1 MSRATR
7 PSREPQRGFTLL
19 EVLVALALLA
29 AAMAAL
35 GSLASAGRRAN
46 RAEIERVELAQVA
59 RRLVNELT
67 ERNFTGGSTGAAD
80 GCAWRIDVEPMVAV
94 APPSEQSS
102 PLDAFRKPLTTG
114 QQATW
119 VPYRVILRVTGPT
132 GVSAEIVTV
141 RLGKAAS

>member
-7 PSREPQRGFTLL
+7 PSREPQSGFTLL

-67 ERNFTGGSTGAAD
+67 ERNFASGSTGAAD
-80 GCAWRIDVEPMVAV
+80 GYAWRIDVEPMVAA
-94 APPSEQSS
+94 APLPEQSA
-102 PLDAFRKPLTTG
+102 PLAAFQTPLPAG
-114 QQATW
+114 QQAMW
-119 VPYRVILRVTGPT
+119 IPYRVILRVTGPT
-132 GVSAEIVTV
+132 GASVEIVTA
-141 RLGKAAS
+141 RLGRAAS